1 MNILLVCS
9 AGMSTSMLVDR
20 MKKAAEELEVHATIT
35 ATAEAGLANELDT
48 TNVILIGPQVRYL
61 ENKITKKQNPMAL
74 KSLLSIQLPMG
85 RWMEKSFATSVGFM
99 NVADNI
105 IEGVCQP

>member
-61 ENKITKKQNPMAL
+61 ENKITKKAEPYGIKVAVIDSIAYGTMDGKKVLQQAL
-74 KSLLSIQLPMG
+74 AL
-85 RWMEKSFATSVGFM
+85 
-99 NVADNI
+99 
-105 IEGVCQP
+105 